1 MMKRIINNLKFGF
14 TLIEVSVTMAIL
26 GLVLGSIYGVYN
38 LSQKAYTTEENMI
51 EITQNGRVVLERL
64 SREIRQA
71 TEIVTELPDEE
82 VSATSNIMFEDGH
95 ILEPYY
101 YIRYFQD
108 DGSIKRE
115 VLGFYFS
122 GDPGETLVPWDAL
135 PPPGQ
140 TLIMET
146 IQGAQTIGE
155 YVSQLK
161 FWGSRVVSIVLEL
174 NKKENNLRLE
184 TNIFGRNF

>member
-1 MMKRIINNLKFGF
+1 
-14 TLIEVSVTMAIL
+14 MAIFS
-26 GLVLGSIYGVYN
+26 LVLGTIYGVYN

-51 EITQNGRVVLERL
+51 VINQNGRVVFERL

-82 VSATSNIMFEDGH
+82 ASATSTIMFEDGH
-95 ILEPYY
+95 ISEPYH

-108 DGSIKRE
+108 NSLIKRE
-115 VLGFYFS
+115 VIGFYFS
-122 GDPGETLVPWDAL
+122 EDYDETLVPWDAV

-140 TLIMET
+140 ILLVKTTQE
-146 IQGAQTIGE
+146 AQTIGE
-155 YVSQLK
+155 YVTQLK
-161 FWGSRVVSIVLEL
+161 FWGSEMVNIILNL
-174 NKKENNLRLE
+174 NKKENNLRLR